1 MTHVRMSM
9 LIVMRDQM
17 SVSVMMWRLCSTC
30 WLTADQPADRCSS
43 PGTNTLSLEA
53 VQATTTW
60 HLPLNNC
67 NLMILIDLQ
76 QSWWQCWGV
85 SMIQCLMFMVM
96 IWECAELMMAWTVSW
111 GSLSSDTDWP
121 HSSSQPGC
129 PPSPGRASLWGRCR
143 GDWWGWST
151 LPGWRAWRAWRRSSV
166 WRRWPASTVRSFYN
180 VLVLGNHLPAP
191 SYDRVNLLSA
201 AQLVALQSDTWLG
214 WCWWSVAEFSIN
226 QITENTERCC
236 HWKLLR
242 LHNFEMRLD
251 KLWKV

>member
-1 MTHVRMSM
+1 MNWKSWKVLSDDSITTSLQLNTQD
-9 LIVMRDQM
+9 LIIKWWSRKLF
-17 SVSVMMWRLCSTC
+17 WRPHHFISAFTMFLF
-30 WLTADQPADRCSS
+30 
-43 PGTNTLSLEA
+43 LS
-53 VQATTTW
+53 W
-60 HLPLNNC
+60 
-67 NLMILIDLQ
+67 
-76 QSWWQCWGV
+76 S
-85 SMIQCLMFMVM
+85 LMFMVM

-191 SYDRVNLLSA
+191 SYDRVNLLSG